1 MKKNKSVKLRNSIA
15 YQLLKIVFTIYFFIS
30 ISITVGHM
38 VMEYLSAKEMV
49 VEELNLLQLAFED
62 GLSTSLFDLS
72 NEQLNSIIDG
82 MYNVPVLVGIK
93 IEAINRNIP
102 VTSIAIGSIINSDG
116 KREMV
121 NPKEKSQPSSA
132 SAGKLIVHSFT
143 IYQPESTV
151 KIAQGTLYS
160 SEKII
165 FSKVKDGFL
174 RILLSAIVK
183 TISLWCLFLWAAN
196 GRLSRPLRQMALEVS
211 QLNIE
216 KLEGVRINV
225 CAKAGTELKT
235 LEESFNQ
242 MIQNSSRLTKSIV
255 ESAKKYR
262 MIFENASEGLF
273 QITPSG
279 GIVSANPAI
288 AKMLG
293 YEKPDEMIQQ
303 VNDIAEQCYVNPEDH
318 TEFTT
323 LIETN
328 TRITGFERRFKR
340 KDGSTFWGV
349 GSGQSVKDAKG
360 TLLYYEGSLVDITE
374 QKEKLKADKARV
386 VAEKASRSKSEF
398 LANMSHEIRTP
409 MNAIIG
415 LSHLALKTKLT
426 VQQLGYLTLINDA
439 SQNLLGI
446 INDVLDFSKIEAGK
460 LTMELAP
467 FPLERVLKD
476 LSNLIG
482 ARAKSKGI
490 EIAIS
495 CPQGVSTNL
504 IGDSLRLGQVLLNL
518 AGNSIKFTEKG
529 EIVISVSQLEQTD
542 DTVTLGF
549 SVMDTGIG
557 MTKEQMGKLFQSF
570 SQADTST
577 TRKYGGTGLGLAIS
591 KKIVSMMDG
600 EIGVE
605 SKPDFG
611 STFHFTATFGLDHEQ
626 RSTAISDRKSV
637 G

>member
-1 MKKNKSVKLRNSIA
+1 M
-15 YQLLKIVFTIYFFIS
+15 
-30 ISITVGHM
+30 
-38 VMEYLSAKEMV
+38 
-49 VEELNLLQLAFED
+49 
-62 GLSTSLFDLS
+62 LFRSDLS

-279 GIVSANPAI
+279 
-288 AKMLG
+288 
-293 YEKPDEMIQQ
+293 
-303 VNDIAEQCYVNPEDH
+303 
-318 TEFTT
+318 
-323 LIETN
+323 
-328 TRITGFERRFKR
+328 
-340 KDGSTFWGV
+340 
-349 GSGQSVKDAKG
+349 
-360 TLLYYEGSLVDITE
+360 
-374 QKEKLKADKARV
+374 
-386 VAEKASRSKSEF
+386 
-398 LANMSHEIRTP
+398 
-409 MNAIIG
+409 
-415 LSHLALKTKLT
+415 
-426 VQQLGYLTLINDA
+426 
-439 SQNLLGI
+439 
-446 INDVLDFSKIEAGK
+446 
-460 LTMELAP
+460 
-467 FPLERVLKD
+467 
-476 LSNLIG
+476 
-482 ARAKSKGI
+482 
-490 EIAIS
+490 
-495 CPQGVSTNL
+495 
-504 IGDSLRLGQVLLNL
+504 
-518 AGNSIKFTEKG
+518 
-529 EIVISVSQLEQTD
+529 
-542 DTVTLGF
+542 
-549 SVMDTGIG
+549 
-557 MTKEQMGKLFQSF
+557 
-570 SQADTST
+570 
-577 TRKYGGTGLGLAIS
+577 
-591 KKIVSMMDG
+591 
-600 EIGVE
+600 EIGRAHV
-605 SKPDFG
+605 
-611 STFHFTATFGLDHEQ
+611 
-626 RSTAISDRKSV
+626 
-637 G
+637 